1 MNETQLCEPAQK
13 LHQGD
18 IIKINRPDNPRHPTI
33 GVIINA
39 DCDLENNKLDGVI
52 AYVPIY
58 EFDEYLTKFWLGNYV
73 SQRRKASLSNIAKI
87 CKLSPRETED
97 LAEWLSVELPKVV
110 ATKIVKVSLKK
121 TDATTVN
128 SELITLHKCLSSG
141 CNDLEILTYFCEME
155 KPKHMDTAR
164 KMVEDAKKSM
174 GDDHFFISEIIGEK
188 NIGFVIRM
196 RRIYTIEA
204 DQCFTSVAEQRANA
218 SGIRESAGRIA
229 RLTPLYQ
236 FKVAQLFA
244 NQYSRIGL
252 PTETTKLSGLAIDSL
267 VHQLAGGIQ

>member
-18 IIKINRPDNPRHPTI
+18 IIKIHHPDNARHPTL

-39 DCDLENNKLDGVI
+39 DCDLENNKLDGII
-52 AYVPIY
+52 AYVPVY
-58 EFDEYLTKFWLGNYV
+58 EFGEYLTRFWIENYV
-73 SQRRKASLSNIAKI
+73 GQRCKSSQANIARI
-87 CKLSPRETED
+87 CKLSSKESED
-97 LAEWLSVELPKVV
+97 LVDWLSVASPEVV
-110 ATKIVKVSLKK
+110 ATSLVKDSLKK
-121 TDATTVN
+121 ADATTVN

-141 CNDLEILTYFCEME
+141 CNALEMLTYFCELE
-155 KPKHMDTAR
+155 KPKHMNAAR
-164 KMVEDAKKSM
+164 KMVEEAKKSM
-174 GDDHFFISEIIGEK
+174 GDDHFFISEIVGE
-188 NIGFVIRM
+188 NEIGFVIRM

-204 DQCFTSVAEQRANA
+204 DQCFTSVAEQRTNA
-218 SGIRESAGRIA
+218 SGVRESGGRIA